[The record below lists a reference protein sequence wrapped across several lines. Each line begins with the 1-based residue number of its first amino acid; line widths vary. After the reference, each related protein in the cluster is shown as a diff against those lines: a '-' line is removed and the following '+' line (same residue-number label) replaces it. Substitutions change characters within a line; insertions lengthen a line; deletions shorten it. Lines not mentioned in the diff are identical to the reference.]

1 MAITQSQS
9 KNSASVMQMVV
20 GNYITTGT
28 AAAITITVGFQAKYV
43 KVVNETDRIEME
55 WYEGM
60 ADAEGIKTIANGT
73 RSIITTHGIT
83 VAAKTFIIGLDTA
96 LNVTSKQL
104 SWMAIG

>member
-1 MAITQSQS
+1 MAITQSQA
-9 KNSASVMQMVV
+9 KNSASVLQMVV
-20 GNYITTGT
+20 GNYITSAA

-73 RSIITTHGIT
+73 RSIITSNGIT

-96 LNVTSKQL
+96 LNVTNKQL
-104 SWMAIG
+104 SWVVFG